1 VKFIAP
7 SDTWFRPVHAT
18 NGPGGTLYICDMY
31 CEDVASLTSMARSLM
46 PDGIEAGVTTQEM
59 ASLLEFI
66 AAQ

>member
-1 VKFIAP
+1 
-7 SDTWFRPVHAT
+7 
-18 NGPGGTLYICDMY
+18 MY